1 MVSKCANP
9 ECSEMFRYLGQGKIF
24 RLTPSPDVQAAAPA
38 LESLLTERFWLCDR
52 CSQEMTIIW
61 DGARAKIVP
70 LPKRVEKLAI
80 LPPQVPHKGPQSQ
93 GHWQPRGGPQPP
105 AAMTTEIEA
114 AKEALCPSQ
123 N

>member
-80 LPPQVPHKGPQSQ
+80 LPPHVPHKGPQRS
-93 GHWQPRGGPQPP
+93 GAL
-105 AAMTTEIEA
+105 AAARRA
-114 AKEALCPSQ
+114 AATGRDDC
-123 N
+123 